1 MQFSHRLVVWEDA
14 ARYPGAPGQPGRPR
28 PIREATGQSGRPGR
42 ETRPIWEGPAGQA
55 GDGRIAMSLSAQRRE
70 LVEAARV
77 LSRLGLVTAYG
88 QVSVRAGASMLIT
101 PAADLATVTE
111 SSVVDVPL
119 DLLPD
124 KPLDVPPGRPLDVPP
139 GRPLPVLL
147 PGPGLPAGAPA
158 EAWAHLALYRMR
170 PDARAIARAQPPGAF
185 DAAAAVTAVPLVPGQ
200 GARL

>member
-77 LSRLGLVTAYG
+77 LSQLRLVTAYG
-88 QVSVRAGASMLIT
+88 HVSVRAGASMLIT
-101 PAADLATVTE
+101 PAADLAAVTE

-124 KPLDVPPGRPLDVPP
+124 KPLDAPPGRPLDVPPGRPLDVPP
-139 GRPLPVLL
+139 GRPLDV
-147 PGPGLPAGAPA
+147 
-158 EAWAHLALYRMR
+158 
-170 PDARAIARAQPPGAF
+170 PPGR
-185 DAAAAVTAVPLVPGQ
+185 P
-200 GARL
+200 